1 MKRGNLKKVFIS
13 SVFILLGFI
22 FGLGISVF
30 AWVNPSQNPPL
41 GGGVLQTD
49 TSGLKIVTTT
59 QITTGNFTVNNG
71 NVGIGTTNPNNL
83 LQVVDLINFNNTD
96 FNTFLGYQAGK
107 NVVAGA
113 QYNTFIGY
121 QAGFSS
127 STADSST
134 ADYNTAIGHQAL
146 FNNTTGES
154 NTAVGNEALYSNT
167 TGNYNTAIG
176 SNALYSNTT
185 GSFNTAIGYS
195 VLSSNTTGEE
205 NTAFGAYALSSNTT
219 GSFNTAIGKEA
230 LSLNTTGSLNTA
242 IGYTALYQNTTGDE
256 NTALGNNALSYNTTG
271 SFNTAIG
278 NSALSTNTTGSYNTA
293 LGYNAGT
300 YIADGTTANTTSTN
314 SIYLGA
320 NTKAKFSGA
329 TNEIVIG
336 YDAVG
341 AGSNSVVLGN
351 DSITKTILKGNV
363 GIGTTAPTEKL
374 TVEGTISVKGFK
386 MPTGAQ
392 SGYVLTSDASGVGT
406 WRPVSIGGLYLLTSF
421 KPTPPEINQYQVPY
435 AIGAT
440 AATTFTLSN
449 GTTYW
454 IPFSVSRSVTIS
466 QIAINVTTAAA
477 GNHQVGIYASD
488 SLWQPTGSPLISSSF
503 NTGTIGLKT
512 ASVSLTLQPGVY
524 WVAWAS
530 GSAATVRA
538 ISLSSLASLGLPSL
552 GTSNTTMFSTS
563 GSTLP
568 NPAPTSGFTSLSSAV
583 PAVGMIFSF

>member
-1 MKRGNLKKVFIS
+1 MKMGNLKKVFIN
-13 SVFILLGFI
+13 SVLILLGFI

-30 AWVNPSQNPPL
+30 AWVNPSQSPPL

-49 TSGLKIVTTT
+49 NSGLKIVTTT
-59 QITTGNFTVNNG
+59 QIISGNLTVNIG

-83 LQVVDLINFNNTD
+83 LQVVDLINFDNTD

-107 NVVAGA
+107 NVVSGA

-127 STADSST
+127 STAASST
-134 ADYNTAIGHQAL
+134 ADYNTAIGYRAL
-146 FNNTTGES
+146 FNNTTGYK
-154 NTAVGNEALYSNT
+154 NTAVGNAALY
-167 TGNYNTAIG
+167 
-176 SNALYSNTT
+176 
-185 GSFNTAIGYS
+185 
-195 VLSSNTTGEE
+195 
-205 NTAFGAYALSSNTT
+205 
-219 GSFNTAIGKEA
+219 
-230 LSLNTTGSLNTA
+230 
-242 IGYTALYQNTTGDE
+242 
-256 NTALGNNALSYNTTG
+256 YNTTG
-271 SFNTAIG
+271 FNNTAVG
-278 NSALSTNTTGSYNTA
+278 DE
-293 LGYNAGT
+293 AGI
-300 YIADGTTANTTSTN
+300 YIADGTTPNATSTN
-314 SIYLGA
+314 SVYLGA
-320 NTKAKFSGA
+320 DTKASFSGA

-336 YDAVG
+336 YGAVG

-351 DSITKTILKGNV
+351 DSITRTILKGNV
-363 GIGTTAPTEKL
+363 GIGTTTPSQRL
-374 TVEGTISVKGFK
+374 TVVGNIGIQAGSNAFIGTLDNYDLSLRTNNTDRIFISNTGDVGIATTSPAYRLDVNGTISVTGFR
-386 MPTGAQ
+386 MSTGAQ

-406 WRPVSIGGLYLLTSF
+406 WQPVSIGGLYLLTSF
-421 KPTPPEINQYQVPY
+421 KPTPPGINQYQVPY

-466 QIAINVTTAAA
+466 QIAINVTTAAT
-477 GNHQVGIYASD
+477 GVHQVGIYASN

-503 NTGTIGLKT
+503 NTGTTGLKT

-538 ISLSSLASLGLPSL
+538 ISLSSLASLGLASL

-568 NPAPTSGFTSLSSAV
+568 DPAPTSGFTSLSSAV